1 MSSLFETAAVGSPR
15 HLRPV
20 CQILFGGL
28 LAGCVGLGGWTARAA
43 DDEPAAVDYFEQHIR
58 PLLIDRCVE
67 CHSGPEPAGGLGLE
81 RRGQLLAGGDSG
93 AAIDVEQPQRS
104 LLLMAVRRQGG
115 YAMPPDDPL
124 GPQQIQ
130 QLAAWLESGAVW
142 PEHAGSGGAPDDDP
156 QAAADNHWA
165 FRPVNRPAVPEM
177 LDPSWARNPI
187 DRFVLQGLHA
197 SDLRPA
203 PEADR
208 RTLIR
213 RLSYSVSG
221 LPPEPQQVER
231 FVNDPDPNAYERL
244 VDTYLAD
251 PTFGQHSARHWL
263 DVARYSDTKGYVYG
277 REQRFW
283 PHAWVYRDWVAQAF
297 SEDLPYDRFVL
308 LQLAAD
314 QVSDARPFDRAAMG
328 LLTVGRRFLGVKH
341 DIIDDRIDVVTRGLL
356 GLSVSCARCH
366 NHKYDPI
373 PIGDYYSLYGVF
385 DSCRERLVPA
395 GPEPPPPTTE
405 EPFWA
410 EYYRRL
416 EALEQ
421 RLTESR
427 QATSERARQRVGDY
441 LRAQQHPERFPTDG
455 FDQVFQPDD
464 LLPAF
469 VHRLASYLRRAE
481 QDADPLFVPWH
492 AYRKLAPE
500 QFTQLAS
507 EVTEQLADRRAPPLH
522 PWLLELFSQPPD
534 SWDQVVERYEQLLIR
549 ALQQPE
555 SDLASAWRG
564 VLYGS
569 EAPLQAPS
577 EPIVHIDQF
586 FDSATTTQLWKLH
599 SELEQWVIEAGA
611 AYPFALMLEDR
622 PVAARP
628 RVFLRGQPTQPAGEV
643 PRRFLTLLSS
653 DRQPPFQHG
662 SGRLELAEAIIDPTN
677 RLTARVWV
685 NRLWQQLMGQGLV
698 TTASDFGLRA
708 EPPSHPEL
716 IDWLADELVAGGWST
731 KQLMR
736 QLLLSATFRQASLAA
751 DSERPAWIAATQR
764 DPENRLR
771 WRQSPHRL
779 TFEQLRDSLL
789 AVAGGLDRQVGGV
802 AEPLFDSGSH
812 RRSLY
817 GLIDRQFVP
826 SSLRIFDFASPDL
839 HIPKR
844 SQTTVPQQALFFM
857 NHPWVLEQVR
867 QIGDR
872 HRQVDQPADGVTGMF
887 EVLLQR
893 RPSDLELA
901 EALEL
906 VAVDAPAEPHQL
918 NGWQQLAQVLICS
931 NEFLFID

>member
-1 MSSLFETAAVGSPR
+1 MSPLSESTAVGSRHRVRR
-15 HLRPV
+15 HLQPRIA
-20 CQILFGGL
+20 CLLTLCCGL
-28 LAGCVGLGGWTARAA
+28 VGWPARAA
-43 DDEPAAVDYFEQHIR
+43 EDDAAIDYFERHIR

-67 CHSGPEPAGGLGLE
+67 CHSGAEPAGGLGLQQ
-81 RRGQLLAGGDSG
+81 RGQLLAGGDSG

-115 YAMPPDDPL
+115 YAMPPDMPL
-124 GPQQIQ
+124 GPQEVE
-130 QLAAWLESGAVW
+130 QLSAWLESGAVW
-142 PEHAGSGGAPDDDP
+142 PEPAGGVAPHADP
-156 QAAADNHWA
+156 PAAAGEHWA
-165 FRPVNRPAVPEM
+165 FQPVRRPEVPEL
-177 LDPSWARNPI
+177 LDRSWVHHPI
-187 DRFVLQGLHA
+187 DQFVLEGAEAISLH
-197 SDLRPA
+197 PA
-203 PEADR
+203 PPADR

-213 RLSYSVSG
+213 RLSYATVG
-221 LPPEPQQVER
+221 LPPHPPMVER
-231 FVNDPDPNAYERL
+231 FVSDPDPSAYERL
-244 VDTYLAD
+244 VDSYLAD
-251 PTFGQHSARHWL
+251 PAFGQHWARHWL

-283 PHAWVYRDWVAQAF
+283 PHAWAYRDWVAQAL

-308 LQLAAD
+308 MQLAAD
-314 QVSDARPFDRAAMG
+314 QVPDARPFDRAAMG

-385 DSCRERLVPA
+385 DSCRERLVAA

-405 EPFWA
+405 EPFWV
-410 EYYRRL
+410 EYYRRR

-427 QATSERARQRVGDY
+427 QASSQRARQRVGDY

-455 FDQVFQPDD
+455 FDQVFQSED

-481 QDADPLFVPWH
+481 QDADWLFWPWH
-492 AYRKLAPE
+492 AYRKVAGE
-500 QFTQLAS
+500 QFSHLAIG
-507 EVTEQLADRRAPPLH
+507 VTEELLGPQATRLH
-522 PWLLELFSQPPD
+522 PWLLELFAEPPA
-534 SWDQVVERYEQLLIR
+534 SWGEVVDRYEQLLLR
-549 ALQQPE
+549 ALEQPDSE
-555 SDLASAWRG
+555 LASDWRAI
-564 VLYGS
+564 LFGS
-569 EAPLQAPS
+569 EAPLEVPA

-586 FDSATTTQLWKLH
+586 FDSGTTTELWKLH

-611 AYPFALMLEDR
+611 AHPFALILEDR

-643 PRRFLTLLSS
+643 PRRFLTLLNP
-653 DRQPPFQHG
+653 DGQPPFQNG
-662 SGRLELAEAIIDPTN
+662 SGRLELAEAIIAPDNP
-677 RLTARVWV
+677 LTARVWV

-698 TTASDFGLRA
+698 STASDFGLRA
-708 EPPSHPEL
+708 QPASHPEL
-716 IDWLADELVAGGWST
+716 LDWLADELVVNGWST
-731 KQLMR
+731 KQLVR
-736 QLLLSATFRQASLAA
+736 QMLLSATFRQASHATDSDGGAGSAA
-751 DSERPAWIAATQR
+751 AEL

-771 WRQSPHRL
+771 LRQTPHRL

-789 AVAGGLDRQVGGV
+789 MVAGGLDRRVGGV
-802 AEPLFDSGSH
+802 AEPLLESSSH

-872 HRQVDQPADGVTGMF
+872 HRQVDQPAVGVTGMF

-893 RPSDLELA
+893 RPSDLELH

-906 VAVDAPAEPHQL
+906 VTADEPTDPNQL
-918 NGWQQLAQVLICS
+918 DGWQQLAQVLVCS